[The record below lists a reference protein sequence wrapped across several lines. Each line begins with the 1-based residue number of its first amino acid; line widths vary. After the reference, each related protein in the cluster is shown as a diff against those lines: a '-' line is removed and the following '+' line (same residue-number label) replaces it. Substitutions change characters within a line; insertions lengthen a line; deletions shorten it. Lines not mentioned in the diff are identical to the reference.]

1 MRVLVLCPAWL
12 AEWSGKHPSGAAL
25 VRGRHD
31 HVSGGR
37 AAQSEDR
44 ARALA
49 ARLMP
54 QERACPELGDLPVLG
69 AAADAALAADVQ
81 VVVACMLA
89 SRWYARVRSLRAIAM
104 VAILVPR
111 LLAMAA

>member
-1 MRVLVLCPAWL
+1 MSPAWL
-12 AEWSGKHPSGAAL
+12 AEWSRKHPSGAAP
-25 VRGRHD
+25 V
-31 HVSGGR
+31 R
-37 AAQSEDR
+37 AAAITMCPGTGLLSQNIERGPWRPGSCRRSER
-44 ARALA
+44 ARSLA
-49 ARLMP
+49 T
-54 QERACPELGDLPVLG
+54 LPVLG

-104 VAILVPR
+104 VAIFFPR